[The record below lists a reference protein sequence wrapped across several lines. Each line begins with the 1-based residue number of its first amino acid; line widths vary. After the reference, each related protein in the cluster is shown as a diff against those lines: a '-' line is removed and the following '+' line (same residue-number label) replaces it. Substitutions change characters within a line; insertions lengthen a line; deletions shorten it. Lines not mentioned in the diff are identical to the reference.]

1 MTSTSLMVN
10 IKVPTET
17 LRGFDHL
24 CRLSGKTRT
33 AVLVDLMRSFV
44 LDEGQRIP
52 AQVRRIST
60 VAEAARRSILKRVER
75 RSSAGTSDP
84 SKAPRKAIRK
94 RFSEFLRD

>member
-44 LDEGQRIP
+44 LDEEKRIP

-60 VAEAARRSILKRVER
+60 VAEAARRSILQRGER
-75 RSSAGTSDP
+75 RSDDETSDP
-84 SKAPRKAIRK
+84 SKAPEKAIK
-94 RFSEFLRD
+94 MRFSEFLLD